1 MIASQPYISVII
13 PHYENLPGLDI
24 CLKAVCNQSAARHRT
39 VEIIVADNNSPS
51 GLAAVEA
58 VVQDRARVILAPDKG
73 AGPAR
78 NAGIAAARG
87 AILAFTDSDCIPD
100 EHWLEAGLACLNE
113 VDLVGGCMKVLVQ
126 SETTMTGAEAF
137 EKVFA
142 FNNLDYVKRK
152 GFTVT
157 ANLFCRSST
166 ARAIGPFG
174 TGVSEDK
181 EWCQRGAK
189 LGMTIGYAPN
199 AIVGHPA
206 RRTWD
211 ELLGKWRRIDQET
224 YQLWRANNKSLASW
238 IAYTWLLPISIAPHS
253 IRILTSRSV
262 SGIGNRLR
270 ALTTLVAHRFWRFWD
285 QQRLV
290 FLSKL

>member
-1 MIASQPYISVII
+1 MTADPPDVSVII
-13 PHYENLPGLDI
+13 PHYENLSGLDI
-24 CLKAVCNQSAARHRT
+24 CLAAVCNQTAVRT
-39 VEIIVADNNSPS
+39 RSVEIIVADNNSPS

-58 VVQDRARVILAPDKG
+58 VVRDRARVILAAEKG

-100 EHWLEAGLACLNE
+100 EHWLESGLACLEE
-113 VDLVGGCMKVLVQ
+113 VDLVGGCMTVLVR
-126 SETTMTGAEAF
+126 SETSMSGAEAF

-166 ARAIGPFG
+166 AVAIGPFG
-174 TGVSEDK
+174 IGVSEDK
-181 EWCQRGAK
+181 EWCQRGTK

-211 ELLGKWRRIDQET
+211 ELLSKWRRIDQET
-224 YQLWRANNKSLASW
+224 YQLWRANKKSVVSW
-238 IAYTWLLPISIAPHS
+238 IVYTWLLPVSIAPHS
-253 IRILTSRSV
+253 IKVLTSRSV
-262 SGIGNRLR
+262 SGIGNRMR
-270 ALTTLVAHRFWRFWD
+270 AMTTLVAHRFWRFWD

-290 FLSKL
+290 FLSKS